1 MAKTT
6 LTVDI
11 EYDPELTDPEGLAS
25 AMDRLLETALSTP
38 GVMAEYGDSQVGEFL
53 VAAADDSRHGSCA
66 KDRRPSYTLQ
76 VNGPL
81 LRKQRQALL
90 DVIRLKLAEET
101 YEALDGLL
109 DLMDEIADQA
119 HDQYGIDCLLDEQA
133 PSP

>member
-38 GVMAEYGDSQVGEFL
+38 GIMEEYGDPRIGEFL
-53 VAAADDSRHGSCA
+53 VAEPAGS
-66 KDRRPSYTLQ
+66 DLQHYTLRID
-76 VNGPL
+76 GPL

-90 DVIRLKLAEET
+90 DVVHPKLSGET
-101 YEALDGLL
+101 RKLIEGVSELL
-109 DLMDEIADQA
+109 DEIADQA
-119 HDQYGIDCLLDEQA
+119 HDRYGLASLLEEDA
-133 PSP
+133 PEEPEHTGS